1 MPRVARIIKDEGVF
15 HVMSRGNNK
24 QWIFHDDE
32 DFKKFLNLLALH
44 KESKPFYLYHYALLN
59 NHFNH
64 FHLLLEPH
72 PGQTISKIMQGVKL
86 SYFYYYR
93 KKYNYFGHLFQDRF
107 KSILIEKDRHLLSCG
122 AYIELNP
129 VRAGI
134 TKRAEDYPYSSCLY
148 YTQGKGL
155 SLIEPDPLYLEL
167 SNKKE
172 VRIKMYKDFI
182 ENESMRDSSYSKG
195 NYIGSDAFEKKI
207 KEDYGIEKVARKQ
220 GRPRKEK

>member
-15 HVMSRGNNK
+15 HVISRGNNK

-32 DFKKFLNLLALH
+32 DFRKFLNLLELH
-44 KESKPFYLYHYALLN
+44 KKSKPFYLYHYAILN
-59 NHFNH
+59 NH
-64 FHLLLEPH
+64 FHLLLEPS
-72 PGQTISKIMQGVKL
+72 PGQTISKIMQGIKL

-107 KSILIEKDRHLLSCG
+107 KSILIEKDRHMLSCG

-134 TKRAEDYPYSSCLY
+134 TERAEDYPHSSCSY
-148 YTQGKGL
+148 YTEGKADPL
-155 SLIEPDPLYLEL
+155 MDPDPLYLEL
-167 SNKKE
+167 SQQKE
-172 VRIKMYKDFI
+172 ERIKIYKDFI
-182 ENESMRDSSYSKG
+182 ENESKKDMSYSKG
-195 NYIGSDAFEKKI
+195 NYIGSEAFEKKI

-220 GRPRKEK
+220 GRPRKEE

>member
-1 MPRVARIIKDEGVF
+1 MPRVARIIKNEGVF
-15 HVMSRGNNK
+15 HIISRGNNK

-32 DFKKFLNLLALH
+32 DFRKFLNILGLY

-59 NHFNH
+59 NHF
-64 FHLLLEPH
+64 HLLLEPY

-107 KSILIEKDRHLLSCG
+107 KSILIEKDKHLLSCG

-134 TKRAEDYPYSSCLY
+134 TNGAEEYPYSSCAY
-148 YTQGKGL
+148 YIQGKAL
-155 SLIEPDPLYLEL
+155 TLIDPDPLYLEL
-167 SNKKE
+167 NKQKKA
-172 VRIKMYKDFI
+172 RSKLYKDFLEI
-182 ENESMRDSSYSKG
+182 QSKMDISYSKG
-195 NYIGSDAFEKKI
+195 NYIGNDAFEKQI

-220 GRPRKEK
+220 GRPREKP